1 VVLPVSALLLFDV
14 WHFGLAM
21 SATNGNILA
30 AIAFS
35 TALPGMVGL
44 WFAILFVRTRNLL
57 VPVVFHSLLDV
68 LGL

>member
-1 VVLPVSALLLFDV
+1 VLSTLLFGL

-35 TALPGMVGL
+35 IALPGMVGL
-44 WFAILFVRTRNLL
+44 WFAILFVRMRNLL
-57 VPVVFHSLLDV
+57 VPVVFHSLIDV
-68 LGL
+68 VGLGA